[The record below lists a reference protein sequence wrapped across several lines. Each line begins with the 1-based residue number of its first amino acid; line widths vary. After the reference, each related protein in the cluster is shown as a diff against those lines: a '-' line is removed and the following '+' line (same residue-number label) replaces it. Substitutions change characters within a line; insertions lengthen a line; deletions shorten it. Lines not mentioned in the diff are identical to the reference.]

1 MTENVKSDFLKIM
14 IERGFYHQCTN
25 LEGLDELL
33 CNEKVSAY
41 TGFDPTGD
49 SLHVGHLVP
58 HMMMRW
64 LQKCGHEAII
74 LAGGVTGLI
83 GDPSGKDEARNLVT
97 EEFINDNAKAIADD
111 FYSFYEEGTVF
122 VNNAEWLKGLN
133 YINFLRDY
141 GVHFSVNKMISMESV
156 KQRLGRESH
165 LSFLEFN
172 YMILQG
178 YDFLELSRTRNC
190 RLQISGADQWGNCV
204 QGVELSRRI
213 DRKELFAFTAPL
225 ITLAN
230 GKKMGKTEKGAVWLS
245 PKKLSHYDFYQYFRN
260 TQDADVGK
268 FLKIFTEIPM
278 DEIAKLEE
286 LKGVEINEAKKI
298 LAYEVTKLVRGE
310 EAAKEAEETAKKTFE
325 QGVAAEGLPTVEL
338 PQSDLDAGVAAQE
351 LFKQAGLVDSNGA
364 MKKLVQGGGAKIND
378 NKIDDAKMAIT
389 SALLQDDG
397 TIKLSSGKKKHAL
410 VKVA

>member
-1 MTENVKSDFLKIM
+1 MTTQVKSEFLKIM
-14 IERGFYHQCTN
+14 LERGFYNQCTN

-33 CNEKVSAY
+33 CKEKVTAY

-83 GDPSGKDEARNLVT
+83 GDPSGKDESRKLIT
-97 EEFINDNAKAIADD
+97 KEFVNNNAKAIAED
-111 FYSFYEEGTVF
+111 FYSFYGKDTVF
-122 VNNAEWLKGLN
+122 VNNGDWLSDLN
-133 YINFLRDY
+133 YIDFLRDY
-141 GVHFSVNKMISMESV
+141 GVHFSINRMIAMDSV
-156 KQRLGRESH
+156 KTRLERESH

-178 YDFLELSRTRNC
+178 YDFLHLSREKKC
-190 RLQISGADQWGNCV
+190 RLQISGADQWGNVV
-204 QGVELSRRI
+204 QGVELARRI
-213 DRKELFAFTAPL
+213 DDIELFGFTAPL
-225 ITLAN
+225 ITMAN

-268 FLKIFTEIPM
+268 FLRIFTEMPIA
-278 DEIAKLEE
+278 EINKLES
-286 LKGVEINEAKKI
+286 LKGSEINEAKKI
-298 LAYEVTKLVRGE
+298 LAFEVTKIVRGLDAAT
-310 EAAKEAEETAKKTFE
+310 EAAATAQKTFE
-325 QGVAAEGLPTVEL
+325 EGVATDGLPTIEVSQAE
-338 PQSDLDAGVAAQE
+338 LDAGIAVSE
-351 LFKQAGLVDSNGA
+351 LFKQTGLVESNGE
-364 MKKLVQGGGAKIND
+364 MKRLVAGGGAKVNDEKVEADTVINSSYLLD
-378 NKIDDAKMAIT
+378 N
-389 SALLQDDG
+389 G